1 MKKYIYTFILLFT
14 FSFGF
19 SQYVAIFEAE
29 TNNQT
34 DSMNFMDMIMS
45 SYKDAL
51 GKDLNMVTFQKE
63 GSNKHYFVR
72 SYSSL
77 QEWVDEDNM
86 SDEMDAK
93 VFAKIS
99 QVENIQEKFQAFAQA
114 TDAKGTSLYK
124 VMDEYSTM
132 EDYYE
137 LSVEEKMQY
146 KYRRVVLYDL
156 NNSGEQ
162 AFLADQKLNM
172 ELDAKL
178 GNKYFYALL
187 KPVFANDAD
196 FMLVLID
203 KSRFDYHENWS
214 ERMEKRFS
222 DETFN
227 SNYQKN
233 QETPLSSVVDEWN
246 LTLLEQYTY

>member
-1 MKKYIYTFILLFT
+1 MKKFIHTLIFILS

-29 TNNQT
+29 TNNQN
-34 DSMNFMDMIMS
+34 DSMNFMDMMMS
-45 SYKDAL
+45 SYKDVL

-63 GSNKHYFVR
+63 GSGTHYFVR
-72 SYSSL
+72 SYASL

-86 SDEMDAK
+86 SEEVDAK

-99 QVENIQEKFQAFAQA
+99 QVENIQEKYQAFAEA
-114 TDAKGTSLYK
+114 TDVKGARLYK
-124 VMDEYSTM
+124 VMDDYSTISG
-132 EDYYE
+132 YYD
-137 LSVEEKMQY
+137 LSIEEKMEY

-156 NNSGEQ
+156 NDSGEQ

-172 ELDAKL
+172 EIDAKL
-178 GNKYFYALL
+178 GNDYYYALL
-187 KPVFANDAD
+187 RPVFATDAD

-203 KSRFDYHENWS
+203 KSRFDYHKNWS
-214 ERMEKRFS
+214 DRMEKRFADDS
-222 DETFN
+222 FN
-227 SNYQKN
+227 TNYEKN
-233 QETPLSSVVDEWN
+233 QKTPVSSVVDEWN